1 MLHTIYYVV
10 PGWQGLHGVASV
22 ADSSPV
28 NGVTPDV
35 STFLL
40 RLSRTVRDNL
50 APRAG
55 PGFLEDQLYSLSSIL
70 KILGTVAVTIDAENE
85 ADVLD
90 LQRVLTEISAPDAAG
105 TDTDSTDTGSDPMHP
120 RAALARRIRAES
132 LLNDPDARVSR
143 VVHGYLERD
152 LARPYVGLLGPSPAA
167 PASLSSL
174 AASEFTVEEDAARG
188 RLLAVLAERLAQ
200 PESASPA
207 DVEFEAEAAGGYA
220 AETRQVRVRSGPQS
234 QSYIVRLQ
242 WPHNLMSKLART
254 VDIQA
259 AAISVV
265 ASAGMAVPGVVL
277 VEPDPDV
284 VGTPFIVSEFV
295 PGYVPTP
302 WTADGRAFT
311 DRLRPGHKQ
320 EFVAELVL
328 MHSIG
333 GRAHRLA
340 PLVEGST
347 PLEHQRNRLAH
358 LDELYHEVALRPD
371 PVVEEVLAYLRDELP
386 SPDDLVIVHGD
397 YRPGNIIYDQETLH
411 RRAVIDW
418 DGVHLGNYHEDIGQ
432 ILAWPFRD
440 ASGLAC
446 GLFEDTELLELYE
459 QLSGRALRRPDTH
472 YYQVAATFRRY
483 IGFCV
488 LARSWLD
495 GGGDVR
501 MARAWL
507 ALRNDRVELAKL
519 LGITVPRG

>member
-1 MLHTIYYVV
+1 VA
-10 PGWQGLHGVASV
+10 GVTWLASV
-22 ADSSPV
+22 TDSSPA

-70 KILGTVAVTIDAENE
+70 KILGTVAATIDDENE

-90 LQRVLTEISAPDAAG
+90 LQSVLTEISGP
-105 TDTDSTDTGSDPMHP
+105 DTGSDPVDP
-120 RAALARRIRAES
+120 RAALAQRIRAES
-132 LLNDPDARVSR
+132 LLNDPDARVSG
-143 VVHGYLERD
+143 VVRGYLERD
-152 LARPYVGLLGPSPAA
+152 LARPYVGLLGPSPTA
-167 PASLSSL
+167 PPSLSSL
-174 AASEFTVEEDAARG
+174 AATEFTVEEDASRG
-188 RLLAVLAERLAQ
+188 RLLAVLSERLPR
-200 PESASPA
+200 PESADPA

-220 AETRQVRVRSGPQS
+220 AETRQVRVGSGPRS
-234 QSYIVRLQ
+234 QRYVVRLQ

-277 VEPDPDV
+277 VEPDADV

-311 DRLRPGHKQ
+311 DRLRPGKQ

-333 GRAHRLA
+333 WQDHRLA
-340 PLVEGST
+340 PLVEGAT
-347 PLEHQRNRLAH
+347 PLEHQRNRLTH

-397 YRPGNIIYDQETLH
+397 YRPGNIIYDPETLH

-446 GLFEDTELLELYE
+446 GLFADTELLELYE
-459 QLSGRALRRPDTH
+459 QLSGRALSRSDTH

-519 LGITVPRG
+519 LGIAVPRG

>member
-1 MLHTIYYVV
+1 V
-10 PGWQGLHGVASV
+10 GASV

-70 KILGTVAVTIDAENE
+70 KILGTVTATIDDENE

-90 LQRVLTEISAPDAAG
+90 LQSVLTEISAPESVAPVTVAPVTVAPVTGDAG
-105 TDTDSTDTGSDPMHP
+105 DPGHP
-120 RAALARRIRAES
+120 RAALARRIRKES
-132 LLNDPDARVSR
+132 LLNDPDARVSG
-143 VVHGYLERD
+143 VVRGYLERD

-167 PASLSSL
+167 PPSLSSL
-174 AASEFTVEEDAARG
+174 AASEFTVEEDAARV
-188 RLLAVLAERLAQ
+188 RLLAVLAERLPRPGA
-200 PESASPA
+200 ADPA
-207 DVEFEAEAAGGYA
+207 EVEFEAEAAGGYA
-220 AETRQVRVRSGPQS
+220 AETRQVRAGSGPRS
-234 QSYIVRLQ
+234 QRYVVRLQ

-277 VEPDPDV
+277 VEPDPDA

-311 DRLRPGHKQ
+311 DRLRPGKQ

-333 GRAHRLA
+333 GQDHRLA
-340 PLVEGST
+340 PLVEGPT

-397 YRPGNIIYDQETLH
+397 YRPGNIIYDPDTLH

-446 GLFEDTELLELYE
+446 GLFEDTELLETYE

-519 LGITVPRG
+519 LGIAVPRG